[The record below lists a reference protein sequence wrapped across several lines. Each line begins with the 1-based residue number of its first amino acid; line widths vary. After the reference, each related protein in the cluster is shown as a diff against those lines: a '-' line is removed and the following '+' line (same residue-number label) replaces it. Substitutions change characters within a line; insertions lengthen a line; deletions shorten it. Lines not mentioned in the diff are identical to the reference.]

1 MHATGHYGAPQVSVI
16 DPRERSARDE
26 TFPHGTEAM
35 MTKDEFAEKL
45 ANKTEISKAKAH
57 EAIDAIFATEPGK
70 GIIAVE
76 LDAGRDFT
84 ITGFGT
90 FYTRERA
97 ARRGRNPKTGESLMI
112 PAMRLAAFRAGK
124 GLKERVRR

>member
-1 MHATGHYGAPQVSVI
+1 
-16 DPRERSARDE
+16 
-26 TFPHGTEAM
+26 

-45 ANKTEISKAKAH
+45 AGKIDIPKSKANDAI
-57 EAIDAIFATEPGK
+57 EAIFSTEPGK

-90 FYTRERA
+90 FYTRSRA
-97 ARRGRNPKTGESLMI
+97 ARQGRNPQTGQALTI
-112 PAMRLAAFRAGK
+112 PAMRTAAFRAGK

>member
-1 MHATGHYGAPQVSVI
+1 
-16 DPRERSARDE
+16 
-26 TFPHGTEAM
+26 

-45 ANKTEISKAKAH
+45 AKKIDVSKSKAKD
-57 EAIDAIFATEPGK
+57 AIDAIFSTDAGE

-90 FYTRERA
+90 FGTRDRK
-97 ARRGRNPKTGESLMI
+97 ARQGRNPQTGESLTI
-112 PAMRLAAFRAGK
+112 PAMTVPTFRAGK
-124 GLKERVRR
+124 GLKDRVRE

>member
-1 MHATGHYGAPQVSVI
+1 
-16 DPRERSARDE
+16 
-26 TFPHGTEAM
+26 

-45 ANKTEISKAKAH
+45 AKKADLSKGKAK
-57 EAIDAIFATEPGK
+57 EVIDAIFSTDPRE

-90 FYTRERA
+90 FGSRNRKARE
-97 ARRGRNPKTGESLMI
+97 GRNPRTGQSITI
-112 PAMRLAAFRAGK
+112 PAMKVPTFRAGR
-124 GLKERVRR
+124 GLKDRVRT

>member
-1 MHATGHYGAPQVSVI
+1 
-16 DPRERSARDE
+16 
-26 TFPHGTEAM
+26 

-45 ANKTEISKAKAH
+45 ANRIDIPKSKAND
-57 EAIDAIFATEPGK
+57 AIDAIFSTEPGK

-90 FYTRERA
+90 FYTRSRA
-97 ARRGRNPKTGESLMI
+97 ARQGRNPQTGQSLTI
-112 PAMRLAAFRAGK
+112 PAMKTASFRAGK
-124 GLKERVRR
+124 GLKERVRK

>member
-1 MHATGHYGAPQVSVI
+1 
-16 DPRERSARDE
+16 
-26 TFPHGTEAM
+26 

-45 ANKTEISKAKAH
+45 ANRIDIPKSKAND
-57 EAIDAIFATEPGK
+57 AIDAIFSTEPGQ

-90 FYTRERA
+90 FYTRSRA
-97 ARRGRNPKTGESLMI
+97 ARQGRNPQTGQALTI
-112 PAMRLAAFRAGK
+112 PAMKTASFRAGK
-124 GLKERVRR
+124 GLKERVRK

>member
-1 MHATGHYGAPQVSVI
+1 
-16 DPRERSARDE
+16 
-26 TFPHGTEAM
+26 

-45 ANKTEISKAKAH
+45 AMKTDISKSKAH
-57 EAIDAIFATEPGK
+57 EAIDAIFSTEPGK

-76 LDAGRDFT
+76 LDGGRDFT

-90 FYTRERA
+90 FSTRSRA
-97 ARRGRNPKTGESLMI
+97 ARQGRNPKTGASLMI
-112 PAMRLAAFRAGK
+112 PAMKLAAFRAGK